1 MTQRAIYVTQTDLS
15 RLQNLIIETRRVEM
29 RKTEYL
35 EKLENELTRA
45 NIVPSKE
52 IPSDVI
58 TMNSTAILL
67 DTTTNDEMQVTLV
80 YPDNANVEEG
90 KISVLAPIGTAMIGY
105 KTGDIFEWQVPDG
118 IRKLKV
124 VQVLFQPEAEGNFDL

>member
-1 MTQRAIYVTQTDLS
+1 MTQRAIVVTQTDLS

-35 EKLENELTRA
+35 EQLENELTRA
-45 NIVPSKE
+45 IIVHSNE

-58 TMNSTAILL
+58 TMNSTATLL
-67 DTTTNDEMQVTLV
+67 DTITNDEMQVTLV
-80 YPDNANVEEG
+80 YPDNANVDEG

-118 IRKLKV
+118 IRRLKV

>member
-1 MTQRAIYVTQTDLS
+1 MTQRAIVVTQTDLS

-35 EKLENELTRA
+35 EQLENELTRA
-45 NIVPSKE
+45 IIVHSNE

-58 TMNSTAILL
+58 TMNSTATLL
-67 DTTTNDEMQVTLV
+67 DTITNDEMQVTLV
-80 YPDNANVEEG
+80 YPDNANVDEG

-118 IRKLKV
+118 IRRLKV
-124 VQVLFQPEAEGNFDL
+124 VQVLFQPEAEGNYDL